1 MSADFSK
8 LSNAV
13 DYVVKKVV
21 NDKLFG
27 KVNIIDTN
35 LINVGLLGSK
45 TQYNQDKQNLEKNIA
60 NVNKKIR
67 YRDWNQRA

>member
-45 TQYNQDKQNLEKNIA
+45 TQYNPDKQNLEKNIA